1 MQKKVIRLIAVV
13 MACVVCTLARASSGD
28 PQIKT
33 DDPWY
38 PGELSCSTFE
48 RLFKT
53 QAELYERVTGRKV
66 ESDEDKALASWYL
79 RNLHFWHGEEGKCD
93 LFGKGFANTDWNR
106 DYWGGLFA
114 HGFGLC
120 GTTHAQWN
128 AEMEALLGHCRS
140 RSVGVTGHN
149 SFEVFLT
156 GGGYGAGKWAL
167 LDHDISTVIFA
178 PDGSR
183 LLSIAEIMP
192 QLGTLKNPTFKPERQ
207 RGWRVSGLEDGDA
220 GGVYTS
226 DHTAEYL
233 AGYAGPPP
241 MVHLRPGETLRR
253 YLEPGLEDGKT
264 FVFWG
269 MNYNA
274 KGIPGPE
281 RSRTWVNQPERMYQ
295 SKTGTGFIVGQ
306 ARYANAVYT
315 YKPRFEDATY
325 KAGVV
330 SEDDQQ
336 VTFEFRSPYVIGC
349 TPANDAKWGIY
360 DAGGTNGLVVTEKFQ
375 APLTVSVDQGKTWS
389 DPKYGTADLTDQVK
403 GHNQYLLRIGAPA
416 KQLKASE
423 LTIRAV
429 CQTNVATIPHLHDGV
444 NLMTF
449 ESSGLALTSAGPSL
463 GQAEAHVVEG
473 KIGSKSV
480 TLELTTPRGERAV
493 RVYAASW
500 QASGAPPA
508 PVKYQIEYSF
518 DGGKTWTSVVNDW
531 QIARREPEP
540 PDFWS
545 QSFAWGDVALPD
557 VAGPVR
563 VRFRNDGGKTYRKVE
578 AHLAYRVSNPT
589 PTAVRFAWKDE
600 SGQVRTAQHVYPAT
614 GREDATWRFDAGKKV
629 ETQWVELGVK

>member
-1 MQKKVIRLIAVV
+1 M
-13 MACVVCTLARASSGD
+13 
-28 PQIKT
+28 T
-33 DDPWY
+33 DDLWY

-66 ESDEDKALASWYL
+66 ASDEDKALASWYW
-79 RNLHFWHGEEGKCD
+79 RNLHYWHGEEGKCD
-93 LFGKGFANTDWNR
+93 LFGKGFKNTDWNR

-114 HGFGLC
+114 DGFGLC

-128 AEMEALLGHCRS
+128 GEMEALLGHCRS
-140 RSVGVTGHN
+140 RSVGVSGHN

-156 GGGYGAGKWAL
+156 GGAYGTGKWAL

-183 LLSIAEIMP
+183 LLSIAEIVP
-192 QLGTLKNPTFKPERQ
+192 QIGTLKDPMFKPERQ

-226 DHTAEYL
+226 NQSAEYL

-253 YLEPGLEDGKT
+253 YLKPGLEDGKT

-274 KGIPGPE
+274 KGVPGPE
-281 RSRTWVNQPERMYQ
+281 RSRSWVNQPERMYQ
-295 SKTGTGFIVGQ
+295 TTKGTAHVVGQ

-315 YKPRFEDATY
+315 YRPRFEDGSY

-330 SEDDQQ
+330 SEGDQQ

-349 TPANDAKWGIY
+349 TPANDSTWGIY
-360 DAGGTNGLVVTEKFQ
+360 DAGGTNGLIVSGKAE
-375 APLTVSVDQGKTWS
+375 APMRVSVDQGKTWS
-389 DPKYGTADLTDQVK
+389 DPQYGTADLTDRVK

-416 KQLKASE
+416 KQLQGSG
-423 LTIRAV
+423 LTIRTV
-429 CQTNVATIPHLHDGV
+429 CQANVATIPHLHDGV
-444 NLMTF
+444 NKVTF
-449 ESSGLALTSAGPSL
+449 ESSGLAQTSAGPAL

-473 KIGSKSV
+473 KMGSKMV
-480 TLELTTPRGERAV
+480 TLELAPPRGEKAV

-500 QASGAPPA
+500 QSSGAPPA
-508 PVKYQIEYSF
+508 PVKYQIEYST
-518 DGGKTWTSVVNDW
+518 DGGKRWASVVKDW
-531 QIARREPEP
+531 QITRREPEP
-540 PDFWS
+540 ADFWS
-545 QSFAWGDVALPD
+545 QSFAWGDAELKD
-557 VAGPVR
+557 VAGPVQ
-563 VRFRNDGGKTYRKVE
+563 VLFRNDGGKTYRKVE
-578 AHLAYRVSNPT
+578 AHLAYRVSNPS
-589 PTAVRFAWKDE
+589 PTTVRFAWTDGNGKI
-600 SGQVRTAQHVYPAT
+600 RTVEHVYPAA
-614 GREDATWRFDAGKKV
+614 GPADASWSVDAGQKV
-629 ETQWVELGVK
+629 ATQWVEFAVE